1 LSYYGQSE
9 IVTPRIDRMA
19 QDGMR
24 FTQFYSDATVC
35 APLRRGLMNCKLHVH
50 TRVLRR
56 YLRRVVL
63 RNGEAPT
70 GPSTEAAIPVKVE
83 VP

>member
-1 LSYYGQSE
+1 LLRPNE
-9 IVTPRIDRMA
+9 IVTPHIDQME

-24 FTQFYSDATVC
+24 FTQFYADATVC

-56 YLRRVVL
+56 YLRRVVF
-63 RNGEAPT
+63 RNCEAPT
-70 GPSTEAAIPVKVE
+70 GPSTEAAIQVKVE